1 MTDTTPWEEYCEA
14 SLDLSNQD
22 NVGDPQA
29 PLDNCQA
36 PLDPELLMGA
46 NSI

>member
-1 MTDTTPWEEYCEA
+1 MSDTTPWEEYCEA

-29 PLDNCQA
+29 PLD
-36 PLDPELLMGA
+36 PLKISMLKLYKK
-46 NSI
+46 NL